1 MTDYTS
7 NIRDTCKNTLYL
19 VRDAMSATRDFIG
32 FTIDYIYETN
42 FLLPL
47 DFEDDE

>member
-1 MTDYTS
+1 MTDYSS
-7 NIRDTCKNTLYL
+7 NISDRCKSAFIL
-19 VRDAMSATRDFIG
+19 VRDFLG
-32 FTIDYIYETN
+32 FTIDYIYETH

>member
-1 MTDYTS
+1 MTEYTS
-7 NIRDTCKNTLYL
+7 NISDTCKNALYL
-19 VRDAMSATRDFIG
+19 VRDFLS